1 MRTRVLAVLLA
12 FVVLATAGF
21 ALPLLSVTATER
33 TQQLLLARTADVD
46 RFAALADQA
55 VAAGDASALLAE
67 VTRYTELYGEGIV
80 VVTARRAPVAETGG
94 LAAADPAVAELID
107 AALRNQPSQPAAT
120 VRPWSRTPVLLA
132 RPAGTGTKVSG
143 AVVLRASVTRA
154 ADDVRRSWFAVLA
167 GAALVTL
174 AGAGLALGATRWV
187 LGPMR
192 RLDRAVGDL
201 TAGLR
206 PVHADL
212 AGPPE
217 LRQLTAGFNRMSD
230 AVTAALDQQRRLVA
244 DTSHQMRNPMTA
256 LRLRVDALGPSLPA
270 SAARTYEG
278 AVGELDRLEA
288 LLDDLLTLAAAEHR
302 AGELAVSGDSAS
314 CDAAAVAEA
323 QVHLWQP
330 AAERAGVRLRF
341 TGEPPRT
348 AEAQRQP
355 AGMTPHLTREPLH
368 AAEAQRATGEPPRA
382 AATEAELAQ
391 VLDVLLD
398 NALKYAPGA
407 EVSVSCGV
415 EGAWAVVSVAD
426 AGPGL
431 SAEELAQAQARF
443 WRADRHRGL
452 PGTGL
457 GLAIAERLTAGRGG
471 RIELRAADPH
481 GLVVRVLLPRAEA
494 DGS

>member
-33 TQQLLLARTADVD
+33 TQQLLIARTADLD

-55 VAAGDASALLAE
+55 MAADDPSALLAE

-80 VVTARRAPVAETGG
+80 VVTVRRTPVAETGG
-94 LAAADPAVAELID
+94 LRAADPEVAALVD
-107 AALRNQPSQPAAT
+107 AALRNQPSRPAAT
-120 VRPWSRTPVLLA
+120 VRPWSRDPVLLA

-143 AVVLRASVTRA
+143 AVVLRASVTAA
-154 ADDVRRSWFAVLA
+154 ADDVRRSWIAVLA
-167 GAALVTL
+167 EAALVTL

-206 PVHADL
+206 PRHADL

-230 AVTAALDQQRRLVA
+230 TVTEALEAQRRLVA

-256 LRLRVDALGPSLPA
+256 LRLRVDALGPALPPSA
-270 SAARTYEG
+270 SRTYEG

-288 LLDDLLTLAAAEHR
+288 LLDDLLTLATAEHR
-302 AGELAVSGDSAS
+302 AGELSVTGEHAR
-314 CDAAAVAEA
+314 CDAGAVAAA

-330 AAERAGVRLRF
+330 VAEQVGGVVRYE
-341 TGEPPRT
+341 GEPVT
-348 AEAQRQP
+348 VA
-355 AGMTPHLTREPLH
+355 
-368 AAEAQRATGEPPRA
+368 AAEAEI
-382 AATEAELAQ
+382 AQ

-407 EVSVSCGV
+407 EVTVACRR
-415 EGAWAVVSVAD
+415 EGGPWAVLSVRD
-426 AGPGL
+426 TGPGL
-431 SAEELAQAQARF
+431 APEELAQAQSRF
-443 WRADRHRGL
+443 WRAERHRAL

-457 GLAIAERLTAGRGG
+457 GLAIAERLTAGRRG
-471 RIELRAADPH
+471 RIELRAAVPH
-481 GLVVRVLLPRAEA
+481 GLDVRVLLPRAEEV
-494 DGS
+494 S

>member
-21 ALPLLSVTATER
+21 ALPLLTVTATER
-33 TQQLLLARTADVD
+33 TQQLLLARTADLD

-55 VAAGDASALLAE
+55 VAAGDSSALLAE

-94 LAAADPAVAELID
+94 LTAADPAVAELID

-120 VRPWSRTPVLLA
+120 VRPWSHAPVLLA

-143 AVVLRASVTRA
+143 AVVLRASVTTA

-270 SAARTYEG
+270 LASRTYEG

-330 AAERAGVRLRF
+330 AAERAGVTLRF
-341 TGEPPRT
+341 AGE
-348 AEAQRQP
+348 
-355 AGMTPHLTREPLH
+355 
-368 AAEAQRATGEPPRA
+368 AARA

-407 EVSVSCGV
+407 EVVVSCGV
-415 EGAWAVVSVAD
+415 EGAWVVASVAD

-443 WRADRHRGL
+443 WRAERHRGL

-457 GLAIAERLTAGRGG
+457 GLAIAERLAAGRGG
-471 RIELRAADPH
+471 RIELRAAEPH
-481 GLVVRVLLPRAEA
+481 GLVVRVLLPRTEA
-494 DGS
+494 PGT

>member
-1 MRTRVLAVLLA
+1 MRTRVLAVLLG

-21 ALPLLSVTATER
+21 ALPLLTVTATER
-33 TQQLLLARTADVD
+33 TQQLLLARTADLD

-55 VAAGDASALLAE
+55 VAAGDPSTLLAE

-80 VVTARRAPVAETGG
+80 VVSARRTPVAETGG
-94 LAAADPAVAELID
+94 LTAADPAVATLID
-107 AALRNQPSQPAAT
+107 AALRNQPSQPGAT
-120 VRPWSRTPVLLA
+120 VRPWSGAPVLLA

-143 AVVLRASVTRA
+143 AVVLRASVVAA
-154 ADDVRRSWFAVLA
+154 ADDVRRSWFTVLA

-174 AGAGLALGATRWV
+174 AGAGLALGASRWV
-187 LGPMR
+187 LGPLR

-212 AGPPE
+212 SGPPE
-217 LRQLTAGFNRMSD
+217 LRQLTAGFNGMSD
-230 AVTAALDQQRRLVA
+230 AVTAALGQQRRLVA

-256 LRLRVDALGPSLPA
+256 LRLRVDALEASLPA
-270 SAARTYEG
+270 SASRTYAG

-288 LLDDLLTLAAAEHR
+288 LLDDLLTLATAEHR
-302 AGELAVSGDSAS
+302 AGELALSGDSAS

-330 AAERAGVRLRF
+330 AAERAGVALCF
-341 TGEPPRT
+341 TGG
-348 AEAQRQP
+348 P
-355 AGMTPHLTREPLH
+355 A
-368 AAEAQRATGEPPRA
+368 RA
-382 AATEAELAQ
+382 AATETELAQ

-398 NALKYAPGA
+398 NALKYAPGTP
-407 EVSVSCGV
+407 VSVSCRAEDRWV
-415 EGAWAVVSVAD
+415 VVSVRD
-426 AGPGL
+426 CGPGL
-431 SAEELAQAQARF
+431 TPGELTRAQSRF
-443 WRADRHRGL
+443 WRAERHRAL

-471 RIELRAADPH
+471 RIELRAAEPH
-481 GLVVRVLLPRAEA
+481 GLVVGVLLPRAGEPE
-494 DGS
+494 

>member
-21 ALPLLSVTATER
+21 ALPLLTVTATER
-33 TQQLLLARTADVD
+33 TQQLLLARTADLD

-55 VAAGDASALLAE
+55 VAAGDASALRAE

-80 VVTARRAPVAETGG
+80 VVTTRRAPVAETGG
-94 LAAADPAVAELID
+94 LSASDPVVAELID

-143 AVVLRASVTRA
+143 AVVLRASVAAA

-230 AVTAALDQQRRLVA
+230 TVTAALDQQRQLVA

-256 LRLRVDALGPSLPA
+256 LRLRVDALGSSLPA

-288 LLDDLLTLAAAEHR
+288 LLDDLLTLATAEHR
-302 AGELAVSGDSAS
+302 AGELAVSGEGAS

-330 AAERAGVRLRF
+330 AAERAGVSLRF
-341 TGEPPRT
+341 TGSP
-348 AEAQRQP
+348 AQ
-355 AGMTPHLTREPLH
+355 
-368 AAEAQRATGEPPRA
+368 A

-398 NALKYAPGA
+398 NALKYAPGT
-407 EVSVSCGV
+407 EVQVSCGA
-415 EGAWAVVSVAD
+415 EGAWVVVSVAD

-431 SAEELAQAQARF
+431 SADELAQAQARF
-443 WRADRHRGL
+443 WRAERHRNL

-471 RIELRAADPH
+471 RIELRAAEPH
-481 GLVVRVLLPRAEA
+481 GLVVRVLLPRVEVGAR
-494 DGS
+494 

>member
-21 ALPLLSVTATER
+21 ALPLLTVTATER
-33 TQQLLLARTADVD
+33 TQQLLLARTADLD

-55 VAAGDASALLAE
+55 VAAGDPSVLRAE
-67 VTRYTELYGEGIV
+67 VSRYTELYGEGIV
-80 VVTARRAPVAETGG
+80 VVTARRTPVAETGG
-94 LAAADPAVAELID
+94 LSAADPAIGALVD

-120 VRPWSRTPVLLA
+120 VRPWSRAPVLLA

-143 AVVLRASVTRA
+143 AVVLRASVTA
-154 ADDVRRSWFAVLA
+154 AAEDVRRSWFAVLA

-192 RLDRAVGDL
+192 RLDRAVGRL

-256 LRLRVDALGPSLPA
+256 LRLRVDALRSSLPA
-270 SAARTYEG
+270 SASRTYEG
-278 AVGELDRLEA
+278 AVGELDRLEG
-288 LLDDLLTLAAAEHR
+288 LLDDLLTLATAEHR
-302 AGELAVSGDSAS
+302 AGELSLSGDGAW

-330 AAERAGVRLRF
+330 AAERAGVTLRF
-341 TGEPPRT
+341 SG
-348 AEAQRQP
+348 P
-355 AGMTPHLTREPLH
+355 AVRVAAT
-368 AAEAQRATGEPPRA
+368 AAEVAQM
-382 AATEAELAQ
+382 
-391 VLDVLLD
+391 LDVLLD
-398 NALKYAPGA
+398 NALKYAPGG

-415 EGAWAVVSVAD
+415 AQAWAELAVRD
-426 AGPGL
+426 FGPGL
-431 SAEELAQAQARF
+431 SPAELAQAQTRF
-443 WRADRHRGL
+443 WRAERHRSL

-457 GLAIAERLTAGRGG
+457 GLAIAERLAAGRGG
-471 RIELRAADPH
+471 RIALQAADPQ
-481 GLVVRVLLPRAEA
+481 GLLVRVLLPRAAEVQR
-494 DGS
+494 